1 MPRAGKPVA
10 DREALCDDAA
20 RIVTRLA
27 ASLSPA
33 SRRRRGYRGTLG
45 NAARIGARYCGC
57 SGKKPVA
64 TSDCRLQY
72 VRRKNRA
79 KRRSYPAEGVRHPEA

>member
-27 ASLSPA
+27 A
-33 SRRRRGYRGTLG
+33 
-45 NAARIGARYCGC
+45 
-57 SGKKPVA
+57 
-64 TSDCRLQY
+64 
-72 VRRKNRA
+72 
-79 KRRSYPAEGVRHPEA
+79 